1 MIELRGL
8 HLGNIAR
15 SPAES
20 VRPDLWPDHAWVPAL
35 GRTGVRVF
43 DLCCHQNHLSATG
56 SLGWSYGGGIGYGV
70 YTSPDDGTY
79 KYPLPTGVV
88 RSWSLPWTAVVV
100 AAPWSSSM
108 DCRAFGC
115 WTSTAQ
121 TGGWAIWYDAGGS
134 APSWSMAFAR
144 QPSGTTYYRII
155 GNNTPS
161 GGQYK
166 TSVAI
171 GGWKGGQSPDQWFFR
186 VDGKEIT
193 ESFTSVSDPIYP
205 GDTTAQVYSLGER
218 SDSPF
223 FGLTS
228 ANMLYWRALAVGQSL
243 DLAAD
248 PLLPFRRR
256 TQVYYSVPSGG
267 DPEPPVSN
275 ETPAAMMMG
284 I

>member
-20 VRPDLWPDHAWVPAL
+20 GRPDLWPDHAWVPAL
-35 GRTGVRVF
+35 GRTGSRVF
-43 DLCCHQNHLSATG
+43 DLCGNHAHLSSPW
-56 SLGWSYGGGIGYGV
+56 SLGWSYGDGIGYGI
-70 YTSPDDGTY
+70 YTDPLDGTY
-79 KYPLPTGVV
+79 KYPLPTGIV

-100 AAPWSSSM
+100 AAPWDNLN

-115 WTSTAQ
+115 WTETGQ
-121 TGGWAIWYDAGGS
+121 TGGWTIWYDAGGS
-134 APSWSMAFAR
+134 APSWSMVLAR
-144 QPSGTTYYRII
+144 WITSSTSYRLI
-155 GNNTPS
+155 GNNTQS
-161 GGQYK
+161 GGLYK

-193 ESFTSVSDPIYP
+193 ESLISGVDPIYP
-205 GDTTAQVYSLGER
+205 GDTTAPVYSLGER
-218 SDSPF
+218 SGLPF

-228 ANMLYWRALAVGQSL
+228 ANMLYWRELTVGQSL
-243 DLAAD
+243 DLTAD

-256 TQVYYSVPSGG
+256 QPVYYSVPSG
-267 DPEPPVSN
+267 ST

-284 I
+284 L